1 MGQLLYLRGEYF
13 YMEVL
18 FKHWL
23 GTVARVEE
31 YVGPCIYDRN
41 DYVAVNAT
49 LVGRTPRGFVFALWG
64 EACGGELENLDGL
77 VDRGRVVGSCR
88 VASNGGFVELP
99 RYEVKGLVLAKPVLV
114 GGRVLTGGGSLLFQ
128 HVERYEGAFQR
139 ICIPPLAGIRWW
151 VHNQSDDAIWT
162 IVMKLNYPE
171 GEAMTVVLKEH
182 GVATLFKYKD
192 NFYTTTYSLCKFVF
206 GGRWLFWS
214 PVGQPVSAPGAGS
227 LTGAELP
234 VVRRKD
240 GYLRVGS
247 WLAWHRVLGTLDDGR
262 WVLVGDDGLYEAVF
276 TATVERPLETF
287 GEVGYVRV
295 AGPYRG
301 DVDDVQSPCGAPRLV
316 ACVEDTRDAL
326 AAAGHRCEAE
336 GGVPHVLLGEG
347 RVFSLG
353 REALDWPLADTCA
366 PLLKLGDYS
375 LLDWRL

>member
-1 MGQLLYLRGEYF
+1 MVREL
-13 YMEVL
+13 L
-18 FKHWL
+18 FKR
-23 GTVARVEE
+23 RVLVRRSLAP
-31 YVGPCIYDRN
+31 YIGPCR
-41 DYVAVNAT
+41 
-49 LVGRTPRGFVFALWG
+49 VG
-64 EACGGELENLDGL
+64 DSYL
-77 VDRGRVVGSCR
+77 VDVVMLGRADDRFVLALEGSLSDFELCDLRRIVEVVRCPKDGILEVRGLALARPLI
-88 VASNGGFVELP
+88 VASNTGRDEPWLYLDVYNRNLYLEFKP
-99 RYEVKGLVLAKPVLV
+99 RCTPPL
-114 GGRVLTGGGSLLFQ
+114 GGS
-128 HVERYEGAFQR
+128 
-139 ICIPPLAGIRWW
+139 RWW
-151 VHNQSDDAIWT
+151 VYNWCEDCDFVAE
-162 IVMKLNYPE
+162 E
-171 GEAMTVVLKEH
+171 GLTYQMAARSVYVLKE
-182 GVATLFKYKD
+182 GGISMFCKECD
-192 NFYTTTYSLCKFVF
+192 QFYYNIYSLCKFAF
-206 GGRWLFWS
+206 GGGWLFWS

-262 WVLVGDDGLYEAVF
+262 WVLIGDDGLYRAVF
-276 TATVERPLETF
+276 KPTVKNPLEVF

-316 ACVEDTRDAL
+316 ACVEETRNAL

-347 RVFSLG
+347 RVLSLG
-353 REALDWPLADTCA
+353 REVLDWPLADTCA